1 MKIGIDAYIDRC
13 ISIRKDE
20 RTYFHSLLAER
31 KVKKKEFL
39 LKAGEICDWE
49 AFVTEGCLRVFY
61 MDENGS
67 EVNLMFATED
77 WWISDLGSKID
88 QRPAELYIQAL
99 EDCSILIIKNKN
111 KEELYARV
119 PAFERLFRQLLERA
133 LSALQH
139 RFVTTLAQSAEQRY
153 EDFLKRYPDLPKR
166 IAQHH
171 IAAYLGITPEFLS
184 KIRRRR
190 VQG

>member
-13 ISIRKDE
+13 ISISDE
-20 RTYFHSLLAER
+20 ERSYFHSILR
-31 KVKKKEFL
+31 PRQVKKKGFL
-39 LKAGEICDWE
+39 LKAGEVCDWE
-49 AFVTEGCLRVFY
+49 AFIIEGCVRVYY

-67 EVNLMFATED
+67 EVNLMFAVED
-77 WWISDLGSKID
+77 WWVSDLGSKID
-88 QRPAELYIQAL
+88 NRPAELYIQAMENCEIL
-99 EDCSILIIKNKN
+99 VITSEDKDA
-111 KEELYARV
+111 LYAKI

-139 RFVTTLAQSAEQRY
+139 RFVTTVVQSAEQKY
-153 EDFLKRYPDLPKR
+153 EDFLKRYPDLPNR

-190 VQG
+190 VQ

>member
-13 ISIRKDE
+13 ISISDDE
-20 RTYFHSLLAER
+20 RSYFHSILR
-31 KVKKKEFL
+31 PRQVKKKEFL
-39 LKAGEICDWE
+39 LKAGEVCDWE
-49 AFVTEGCLRVFY
+49 AFIVEGCVRVY
-61 MDENGS
+61 HMDENGS
-67 EVNLMFATED
+67 EVNLMFAVED
-77 WWISDLGSKID
+77 WWVSDLGSKID
-88 QRPAELYIQAL
+88 NRPAELYIQAM
-99 EDCSILIIKNKN
+99 ENCEILVIRSSD
-111 KEELYARV
+111 KEALYDKI

-139 RFVTTLAQSAEQRY
+139 RFVTTVAQSAEQRY
-153 EDFLKRYPDLPKR
+153 EDFLKRYPDLPNR

-190 VQG
+190 VQ

>member
-13 ISIRKDE
+13 ISISDE
-20 RTYFHSLLAER
+20 ERSYFHSILR
-31 KVKKKEFL
+31 PRQVKKKEFL
-39 LKAGEICDWE
+39 LKAGEVCDWE
-49 AFVTEGCLRVFY
+49 AFIIEGCVRVYY

-67 EVNLMFATED
+67 EVNLMFAVED
-77 WWISDLGSKID
+77 WWVSDLGSKID
-88 QRPAELYIQAL
+88 NRPAELYIQAMENCEIL
-99 EDCSILIIKNKN
+99 VINSEDKDA
-111 KEELYARV
+111 LYAKI

-139 RFVTTLAQSAEQRY
+139 RFVTTVAQSAEQRY
-153 EDFLKRYPDLPKR
+153 EDFLKRYPDLPNR

-190 VQG
+190 VQ

>member
-13 ISIRKDE
+13 ISISDE
-20 RTYFHSLLAER
+20 ERSYFHSILR
-31 KVKKKEFL
+31 PRQVKKKEFL
-39 LKAGEICDWE
+39 LKAGEVCDWE
-49 AFVTEGCLRVFY
+49 AFIIEGCVRVYY

-67 EVNLMFATED
+67 EVNLMFAVED
-77 WWISDLGSKID
+77 WWVSDLGSKID
-88 QRPAELYIQAL
+88 NRPAELYIQAMENCEIL
-99 EDCSILIIKNKN
+99 VITSEDKDA
-111 KEELYARV
+111 LYAKI

-139 RFVTTLAQSAEQRY
+139 RFVTTVAQSAEQRY
-153 EDFLKRYPDLPKR
+153 EDFLKRYPDLPSR

-190 VQG
+190 VQ